1 MKEEPEEEDEGGKG
15 TIGEWL
21 GRGGRWRRR
30 RKEEDERGK
39 EQEKDV
45 EEEGGG
51 RGRKI
56 KKE

>member
-45 EEEGGG
+45 EKEGGG
-51 RGRKI
+51 
-56 KKE
+56 